1 MPAPENSI
9 TPAESSRRR
18 IIWAGGLLVVLALV
32 AYHNTF
38 GLPFVFDDELAI
50 TKNPS
55 IRQLWSLGD
64 VLSPPQN
71 GSGAAGRPL
80 VNLSFA
86 LNYALSGEAV
96 WSWHALNLLIHAGA
110 GLALFGLVRRTLLRP
125 GLPARVRDAALPLG
139 VTVAAVWIAHP
150 LQTESVTCVVQ
161 RTESLVALFY
171 LLTFYGFV
179 RGVAQSPESGRWLGF
194 SVAAGL
200 LGMASKEVM
209 VTAPV
214 LVLAYDRTFV
224 AGTVREA
231 WRRRWRYY
239 LALAGTWLLLAAL
252 LVQAG
257 GGRSDGAGFG
267 LGVSSWDY
275 LLTQC
280 RALGIY
286 LKLAVWPHPL
296 VLDYGTGVV
305 RDWREVVPQGLLVL
319 ALLGVTAWAWWRR
332 PVVGFMGVAFFVI
345 LAPSSSVVPLV
356 GQTIA
361 EHRMYLPLA
370 AVVTL
375 LVIAAHAWL
384 RRWTWWGCG
393 AVAVVFCALTI
404 DRNRDYHSEFWLW
417 ADVVQKYPSNARGQ
431 FNYANELAKLSGRTE
446 EALVHYAAAVRLK
459 PDYPEAH
466 YNFANQLAKLSGRS
480 AEAIAHYEAALRDSP
495 GYVEAH
501 NNLAVELVKLPGRWA
516 DAVAHYETALQLKPD
531 YADAHGNLGRA
542 LAMIPARLPE
552 AIAHYETALRLRPDY
567 AEAHNNLAAALGTLP
582 GRSDEAIAHYEA
594 ALRLQPDYADA
605 HNNLAL
611 ELMKNPARRTA
622 AIAHYETALR
632 LRPDYP
638 EAHCNLGTA
647 LTALPGR
654 LPEAIMHYEAAVRL
668 APNFLLA
675 RNNLALALA
684 RSGRFPEAAVQLE
697 ASLAINPDQPE
708 TTRRLRSLRELMGR

>member
-1 MPAPENSI
+1 MPATEIPV
-9 TPAESSRRR
+9 TPAEPSRRR
-18 IIWAGGLLVVLALV
+18 IVWAGGLLVVLALL

-86 LNYALSGEAV
+86 LNYAVSGEAV

-110 GLALFGLVRRTLLRP
+110 GLALFGVMRRTLLWP

-139 VTVAAVWIAHP
+139 LTVAALWVVHP

-171 LLTFYGFV
+171 VLTFYGLV
-179 RGVAQSPESGRWLGF
+179 RGVEESPRRGWWLGF
-194 SVAAGL
+194 SVTACL
-200 LGMASKEVM
+200 LGMVSKEVM

-214 LVLAYDRTFV
+214 LVLAYDRAFV

-231 WRRRWRYY
+231 WRRRWGYY

-252 LVQAG
+252 LLRAG
-257 GGRSDGAGFG
+257 GGRSEGAGFG

-286 LKLAVWPHPL
+286 LKLSVWPHPL

-305 RDWREVVPQGLLVL
+305 GDWREVVPQGLLVL

-332 PVVGFMGVAFFVI
+332 PVLGFAGGAFFVI

-370 AVVTL
+370 AVLAL
-375 LVIAAHAWL
+375 LVVAAHAWL
-384 RRWTWWGCG
+384 RRWTWWVCG
-393 AVAVVFCALTI
+393 AVAVMFCALTI
-404 DRNRDYHSEFWLW
+404 DRNRDYSSEFWLW
-417 ADVVQKYPSNARGQ
+417 ADVVQKYPANARGQ
-431 FNYANELAKLSGRTE
+431 FNYANELAKLPGRTA
-446 EALVHYAAAVRLK
+446 EALVHYAEAVRLK

-466 YNFANQLAKLSGRS
+466 YNFAIQLAKQPGRT

-501 NNLAVELVKLPGRWA
+501 NNLAVELVKVPGRWA

-531 YADAHGNLGRA
+531 YADAHCNLGLA
-542 LAMIPARLPE
+542 LAMVPARVPE
-552 AIAHYETALRLRPDY
+552 AVTHYMEALRLRPDY
-567 AEAHNNLAAALGTLP
+567 VEAHNNLAAALGTLP
-582 GRSDEAIAHYEA
+582 GRSADAIAHYET
-594 ALRLQPDYADA
+594 ALQLRPDYADG

-611 ELMKNPARRTA
+611 ELMKNPARRTE

-638 EAHCNLGTA
+638 EVHCNLGTA

-654 LPEAIMHYEAAVRL
+654 LPDAITHYEAAVRL
-668 APNFLLA
+668 APNYLLA
-675 RNNLALALA
+675 RNNLALAYANTGRLA
-684 RSGRFPEAAVQLE
+684 EAAVQLE
-697 ASLAINPDQPE
+697 AVLALDPNQAE
-708 TTRRLRSLRELMGR
+708 ARQRLRAIRARLR